1 MRVVLAGFFF
11 VASNVGMNAFA
22 QDALPGDEIRN
33 LVAGKNVFLSVPLGG
48 EFPLRYE
55 TSGIVAGS
63 GEGVGL
69 GKFMAPKDSGK
80 WWVANNRLCQQW
92 KSWYDGKPFCL
103 PSAARDRTR
112 FAGCA
117 TMAMRARRGSR
128 TDHLPAGTQ
137 IGVRYSGEMNFV
149 PGISSRI
156 RSNSGSTARSTKLP

>member
-92 KSWYDGKPFCL
+92 KSWYDGKPFCF
-103 PSAARDRTR
+103 SI
-112 FAGCA
+112 
-117 TMAMRARRGSR
+117 SR
-128 TDHLPAGTQ
+128 TGPNAIRWVRDDGYAGTA
-137 IGVRYSGEMNFV
+137 
-149 PGISSRI
+149 RI
-156 RSNSGSTARSTKLP
+156 AN